1 MSCYNLEF
9 NLYDNAY
16 YLGNSSNLYV
26 ALAIGKSL
34 ETIGENAL
42 ANCSSL
48 TGIEFNGTVE
58 KWDTIV
64 KAETWNSATGEYT
77 INCSDGTISKDGTLT
92 KTE

>member
-1 MSCYNLEF
+1 MSCYNLKF

-16 YLGNSSNLYV
+16 YFGNGSNLYV

-34 ETIGENAL
+34 ETVGENAL

-77 INCSDGTISKDGTLT
+77 INCSDGTISKDGTVT